1 MSNLSIS
8 MSNVLTSITPA
19 ITDAAAGEV
28 ASNISSPD
36 HSLTYTSGLTASDF
50 KVNYGAVNNISYVGI
65 SGHTAA
71 TTGTATVQLF
81 DGVTLIDSVVITRN
95 HNIMFTFDERNFTSL
110 EVVFVTAP
118 STAAMTVSFIAAGD
132 YISIAGGEQAGYK
145 RNWLNRMSVQRTS
158 SNLQSAPVAITRR
171 SKPLKGNLTLPNEL
185 ASFTVDAWQDLLD
198 FTEVQPF
205 FIREQDDK
213 PESSYICYNAIS
225 SIASHGQTRTLNA
238 VSLKFDLF
246 NGV

>member
-8 MSNVLTSITPA
+8 ISNALTLLTPV
-19 ITDAAAGEV
+19 ITDTAPGET

-36 HSLTYTSGLTASDF
+36 HSLTYTSGSSANDF
-50 KVNYGAVNNISYVGI
+50 TIDYGAVNSISYVGI

-71 TTGTATVQLF
+71 TTSAATVQLF
-81 DGVTLIDSVVITRN
+81 DGAALIDSVVITRN
-95 HNIMFTFDERNFTSL
+95 HNIMFTFDERNFTAL
-110 EVVFVTAP
+110 KVVFITAP
-118 STAAMTVSFIAAGD
+118 NTAVMTVSFIAAGD
-132 YISIAGGEQAGYK
+132 YISIVGGEQAGYK

-158 SNLQSAPVAITRR
+158 GNLQSAPVAITRR

-205 FIREQDDK
+205 FIREEDDK
-213 PESSYICYNAIS
+213 PESTYLCYNAIS